1 MTIFDSRH
9 AKWLSFVPFLFF
21 VMTRLRRRRDVAY
34 LIVSSWLPAIWFL
47 LRSSG
52 GSLAEAVVNFAL
64 GYLTF
69 VAVYE
74 IGYLANDGWDSKRSA
89 DGRQRIPFSLG
100 PVYVVLFVLARMT
113 TWVFIGFW
121 SGWADDPVWIVA
133 YGALAIA
140 FAQHNLIT
148 VDGLRGAS
156 FFQLATLRFALPIL
170 GAVPSSDRLLLI
182 LVAILFYTYL
192 RFFSYLDGKHLLVI
206 PQRRESSFAPTQ
218 LIMLLPLVVFL
229 GLLSNSPLVFELAAY
244 FITVHSL
251 WLIFARLKPFGH
263 TPPRRADWD

>member
-1 MTIFDSRH
+1 MTIFDSKH
-9 AKWLSFVPFLFF
+9 AKWLSLVPFLFL
-21 VMTRLRRRRDVAY
+21 VTTRLRQKRDAAY

-47 LRSSG
+47 FRSSG

-64 GYLTF
+64 GYLAF

-100 PVYVVLFVLARMT
+100 PVYVVLFVLARMA
-113 TWVFIGFW
+113 TWLFIGFW

-192 RFFSYLDGKHLLVI
+192 RFLSYLDSKDLLAI
-206 PQRRESSFAPTQ
+206 LQRREHSFAVVQ
-218 LIMLLPLVVFL
+218 FAMLAPLALLVAAIANSFVVIDLTVYF
-229 GLLSNSPLVFELAAY
+229 LAAY
-244 FITVHSL
+244 AVPAI
-251 WLIFARLKPFGH
+251 AG
-263 TPPRRADWD
+263 RRSGKMPG